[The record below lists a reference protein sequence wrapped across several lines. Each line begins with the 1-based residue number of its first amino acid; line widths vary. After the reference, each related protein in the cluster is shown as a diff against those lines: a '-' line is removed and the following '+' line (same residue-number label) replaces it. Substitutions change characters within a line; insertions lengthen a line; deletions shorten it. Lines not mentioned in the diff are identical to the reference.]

1 MRYKLALNYN
11 PFLTFSVA
19 ARAVNSYGASMI
31 AHFKDDEAFLR
42 LLDEAALEPDEHA
55 RLVFATMNAVTWPE
69 LGVCCEEVSL
79 EDWQLRALQFAP
91 VREHVA

>member
-11 PFLTFSVA
+11 PLLAFSVA
-19 ARAVNSYGASMI
+19 ARAANSDESTLI
-31 AHFKDDEAFLR
+31 AHFRNDEAFLR
-42 LLDEAALEPDEHA
+42 LLDDAALEPDEHA

-69 LGVCCEEVSL
+69 MGVCCEEVSL
-79 EDWQLRALQFAP
+79 EEWQLRALQFAP

>member
-1 MRYKLALNYN
+1 MRYKLAISYSPL
-11 PFLTFSVA
+11 LSFSVA
-19 ARAVNSYGASMI
+19 ARAANSYEASMI